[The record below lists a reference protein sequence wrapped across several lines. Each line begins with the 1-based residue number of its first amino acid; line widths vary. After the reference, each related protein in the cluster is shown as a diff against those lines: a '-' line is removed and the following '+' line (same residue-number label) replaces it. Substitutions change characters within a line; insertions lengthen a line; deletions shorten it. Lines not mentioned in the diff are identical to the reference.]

1 MDEYMEFARDIDTM
15 ASDVY
20 RYLNF
25 DEIESF
31 YKKAAEAKSK
41 LEAIPVVVQG

>member
-1 MDEYMEFARDIDTM
+1 MKFMSTIDTM
-15 ASDVY
+15 KTEIY

-31 YKKAAEAKSK
+31 QQAAERVK
-41 LEAIPVVVQG
+41 LIPTTNIAESA

>member
-1 MDEYMEFARDIDTM
+1 MKYMSSIDTM
-15 ASDVY
+15 KAEIY

-31 YKKAAEAKSK
+31 QQAADRVK
-41 LEAIPVVVQG
+41 LIPTTNVAESA